1 MLQRPQTLFF
11 LAIVGICVMLMF
23 SDTVFYTAENTT
35 TKEKYSIEYDQT
47 EMTAADGTAKEGNTW
62 LVSFAAAIAA
72 LSLASLL
79 AFKNRKLQAL
89 LSSFNFLFILGL
101 IVMMYMYSI
110 HMSYFEGLNADV
122 ASSFTFAALLPLA
135 LLLCNFLALRGI
147 KKDEQLIRS
156 MDRLR

>member
-11 LAIVGICVMLMF
+11 LAIVGICSMLMF
-23 SDTVFYTAENTT
+23 SNTVFYMVENTT

-47 EMTAADGTAKEGNTW
+47 EMIAADGTAKENNTW
-62 LVSFAAAIAA
+62 LLSFTAAIAA
-72 LSLASLL
+72 LSLTSLL
-79 AFKNRKLQAL
+79 VFKNRKLQAL